1 MESLQVNM
9 ESILSNPVTYG
20 VVAIFLAMYGPRL
33 QPRLPA
39 PVKDLFNVPLFRFAV
54 IALIIYMS
62 NRDLTMSLII
72 TIAFLVVLS
81 IANSQDMQEEFMDR
95 YREGYSSFDMIKEF
109 YDNHEDDDNQ
119 EGPEMYDPN
128 TENYEKGP
136 EPFDADVNS
145 EDDKSKEDSDQ
156 QQPELFQNYENFEEK
171 GAMKECG
178 SSGPCDEGQKCVNG
192 ACQSA
197 TEQFMNFREFYGDD
211 DEDSE
216 NPPEHFTPYE
226 NHLNNVMNKY
236 KFGN

>member
-81 IANSQDMQEEFMDR
+81 NA
-95 YREGYSSFDMIKEF
+95 
-109 YDNHEDDDNQ
+109 
-119 EGPEMYDPN
+119 
-128 TENYEKGP
+128 
-136 EPFDADVNS
+136 NS

-156 QQPELFQNYENFEEK
+156 QEPELFQNYENFEEK

>member
-9 ESILSNPVTYG
+9 ESILSNPITYG
-20 VVAIFLAMYGPRL
+20 VVAIFLGMYGPRL
-33 QPRLPA
+33 HPRLPA
-39 PVKDLFNVPLFRFAV
+39 AVKDLFNVPLFRFAV

-72 TIAFLVVLS
+72 TIAFLVILS

-109 YDNHEDDDNQ
+109 YDNNDGTQ

-136 EPFDADVNS
+136 EPFEGDESS
-145 EDDKSKEDSDQ
+145 EDKI
-156 QQPELFQNYENFEEK
+156 QQPTELFQNYENFEEK
-171 GAMKECG
+171 GTMKDCG
-178 SSGPCDEGQKCVNG
+178 NSGPCDEGQKCVGG

-197 TEQFMNFREFYGDD
+197 TEHFMNFKEFYGDD
-211 DEDSE
+211 DESQE
-216 NPPEHFTPYE
+216 RPEHFTPYE
-226 NHLNNVMNKY
+226 NHLNNVVNKY

>member
-20 VVAIFLAMYGPRL
+20 VVAIFLGMYGPRL
-33 QPRLPA
+33 HPRLPA
-39 PVKDLFNVPLFRFAV
+39 VVKDLFNVPLFRFAV

-109 YDNHEDDDNQ
+109 YDNNETNDNQ

-136 EPFDADVNS
+136 EPFEGDESS
-145 EDDKSKEDSDQ
+145 EDSNNQ
-156 QQPELFQNYENFEEK
+156 QTPELFQNYENFEEK
-171 GAMKECG
+171 GTMKDCG

-192 ACQSA
+192 ACQSS
-197 TEQFMNFREFYGDD
+197 TEHFMNFKEFYGDD
-211 DEDSE
+211 DESQE
-216 NPPEHFTPYE
+216 PPEHFTPYE
-226 NHLNNVMNKY
+226 NHLNNVVNKY